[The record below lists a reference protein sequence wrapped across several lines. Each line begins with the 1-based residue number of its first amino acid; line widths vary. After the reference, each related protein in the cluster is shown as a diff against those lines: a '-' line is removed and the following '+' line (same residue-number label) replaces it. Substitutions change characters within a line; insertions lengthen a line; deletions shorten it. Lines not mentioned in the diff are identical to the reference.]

1 MVTDGEL
8 DLIRPKEQIMAL
20 TFILDS
26 QPSYILL
33 VSKIIQ
39 PRCTDADSPGIQ
51 DTLPKDGIMFRILSF
66 NTTNEDEDSA
76 QEAYLNHGLET
87 PVTAKYS
94 NVGAVPTCI
103 DTFAPDE
110 SAIFGGLM
118 MEDGETTKSM
128 KSRVST
134 LIDQSSKQYMEEKI
148 IEQMEQNKVDLT

>member
-76 QEAYLNHGLET
+76 QEA

>member
-39 PRCTDADSPGIQ
+39 PRCTDAESPGIQ

-76 QEAYLNHGLET
+76 QEA